1 MNGYQRLIKLDK
13 DFKILL
19 ILFRMDFDLF
29 FIYRLFKTNQLR
41 LAKEYKDKLNDFLD
55 ILENKLM
62 K

>member
-13 DFKILL
+13 NFKILL

-55 ILENKLM
+55 ILENTLM

>member
-55 ILENKLM
+55 ILENTLM